1 MNEGLPR
8 AAAMLQ
14 YKLIHSLTHTYN
26 TEDAKKNQFDDE
38 VVHERHTPVYI
49 DKCG

>member
-26 TEDAKKNQFDDE
+26 TEDAKKNSLMMKLYMKGILQC
-38 VVHERHTPVYI
+38 T
-49 DKCG
+49 